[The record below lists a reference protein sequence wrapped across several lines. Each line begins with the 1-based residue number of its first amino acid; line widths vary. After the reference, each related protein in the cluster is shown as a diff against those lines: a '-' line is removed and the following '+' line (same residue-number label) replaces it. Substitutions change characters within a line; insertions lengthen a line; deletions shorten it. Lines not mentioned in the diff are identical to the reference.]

1 MQKPRQLSDTS
12 FIGRHAFDVY
22 VVKAAHTN
30 PKENSHAIHGLYD
43 PRRLPTQERQK
54 LDPHHTPDVAMM
66 EKMMKFNKELEA
78 AGAILAVDGLQPLP
92 NGARLAFSGGKA
104 KVTDG
109 PFVEAK
115 EVVGGYW
122 LLQAQ
127 SKEQVVEW
135 MKRCPAQ
142 DGDTL
147 EIRQIFEVAD
157 FT

>member
-1 MQKPRQLSDTS
+1 MRFMVFMIPE
-12 FIGRHAFDVY
+12 VY
-22 VVKAAHTN
+22 Q
-30 PKENSHAIHGLYD
+30 PKSGK
-43 PRRLPTQERQK
+43 T

-78 AGAILAVDGLQPLP
+78 AGAILALDGLHPLP
-92 NGARLAFSGGKA
+92 TGARLAFSGGKA

-135 MKRCPAQ
+135 MKRCPAK

-157 FT
+157 LPEDVQAAVRGGNK

>member
-1 MQKPRQLSDTS
+1 MRFMVFMIP
-12 FIGRHAFDVY
+12 DVY
-22 VVKAAHTN
+22 Q
-30 PKENSHAIHGLYD
+30 PKSGK
-43 PRRLPTQERQK
+43 K
-54 LDPHHTPDVAMM
+54 LDPHHSPDVAMM

-78 AGAILAVDGLQPLP
+78 AGAILALDGLQPLL
-92 NGARLAFSGGKA
+92 NGVRLAFSGGKA

-157 FT
+157 FPEDVQAAVRTAA